1 MLKKTPHNQ
10 FELTGELTF
19 ETVPVKYGQIQTL
32 LHQQSADL
40 IIDLSGVIRADSAGV
55 AMVMEWVRL
64 ARQNDK
70 HIEFLNAPD
79 QMMSIIRMSGLENI
93 LPLNTG
99 TDS

>member
-55 AMVMEWVRL
+55 AMVMEWVRM
-64 ARQNDK
+64 ARQNGK
-70 HIEFLNAPD
+70 HIEFMNAPD